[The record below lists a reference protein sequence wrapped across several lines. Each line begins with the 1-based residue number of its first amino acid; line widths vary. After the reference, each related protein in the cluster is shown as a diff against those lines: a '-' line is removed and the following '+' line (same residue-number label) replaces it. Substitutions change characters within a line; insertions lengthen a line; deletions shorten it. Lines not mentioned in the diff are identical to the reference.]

1 MRVLKGILG
10 CLLFIGLLFS
20 PALASEPASKPPA
33 NPMPQGEFKPGE
45 ILVKFKKG
53 LGAASARLIL
63 SAKGMRVSGEIEK
76 LGILQVAVP
85 MGRELEVIESLRR
98 NPLVEYAEPNYIVHL
113 PPFEPTQV
121 TAVGQ
126 TGQSQAIRA
135 ADIVPNDPYYSYG
148 DVQWNLPRIGAPQA
162 WEVTTGEREIVIAIV
177 DSGIDLDHPD
187 LDGKI
192 WTNPGEIPGN
202 GLDDDGNGCV
212 DDVHGWHFYHR
223 CDDEGCI
230 ELEDNNSQDDN
241 GHGSFMAG
249 IAAVETNNGEGIAGL
264 SWGAKLM
271 PVKVLDQN
279 AAGYYSDIIQGVIY
293 AADNGAKII
302 NMSFGGAAYSQALE
316 DAVNYAHDKGCLLVS
331 TSGYGNTGVTY
342 PGKFPVVVTVAATD
356 KDDQR
361 AWFSNY
367 GPEVDLAAPGVDIA
381 STDRNGIYGLWS
393 STEVAAPHVAGLAA
407 LIWSVN
413 PTLTQ
418 DEVEDVMKSTAVD
431 LGDPGRDDYYGWGR
445 IDASAAVR
453 ATSHYLRVNP
463 HWLLFLAD
471 ENNDPAQQI
480 VTNPGTSAS
489 TWTAAETSPWLSITA
504 PTGHTPSSIE
514 VSVDK
519 SALSGYGIYTASITV
534 TSTMTKTQNSPQ
546 VITVTLSY
554 VRELYKLYF
563 PQVFRDCI
571 P

>member
-1 MRVLKGILG
+1 MRVLRSVFGS
-10 CLLFIGLLFS
+10 LLFIALLLS
-20 PALASEPASKPPA
+20 PALAGEPAPKLSTS
-33 NPMPQGEFKPGE
+33 PMPQGEFKPGE
-45 ILVKFKKG
+45 ILVKFKGG
-53 LGAASARLIL
+53 LAAASVRYIL
-63 SAKGMRVSGEIEK
+63 SARGMRVSGEIEE
-76 LGILQVAVP
+76 LGILRVAVP
-85 MGRELEVIESLRR
+85 AGRELEAIESLRH
-98 NPLVEYAEPNYIVHL
+98 NPLVEYAELNHIVRL

-126 TGQSQAIRA
+126 AGQSQAIRA
-135 ADIVPNDPYYSYG
+135 ADVVPNDPYYFY
-148 DVQWNLPRIGAPQA
+148 QWNLPKIEAPRA
-162 WEVTTGEREIVIAIV
+162 WEVTTGDRDIVIAIV

-202 GLDDDGNGCV
+202 GLDDDGNGYV
-212 DDVHGWHFYHR
+212 DDVHGWDFIGEGDSDP
-223 CDDEGCI
+223 DD
-230 ELEDNNSQDDN
+230 DT
-241 GHGSFMAG
+241 GHGTFIAG
-249 IAAVETNNGEGIAGL
+249 IAAAETHNGEGIAGI

-271 PVKVLDQN
+271 PVKVMN
-279 AAGYYSDIIQGVIY
+279 AVGYYVDIIEGVIY

-302 NMSFGGAAYSQALE
+302 NMSFGGAAYSPALE

-331 TSGYGNTGVTY
+331 TSGYGNTGVPY

-381 STDRNGIYGLWS
+381 SSDRDGIYGLWS

-418 DEVEDVMKSTAVD
+418 EEVEDIMKATAVD

-445 IDASAAVR
+445 IDADAAVR
-453 ATSHYLRVNP
+453 TTPHYLRIEP

-471 ENNDPAQQI
+471 ENNNPPQQAI
-480 VTNPGTSAS
+480 TNPGTSAS
-489 TWTAAETSPWLSITA
+489 TWTATETSPWLSVTN

-534 TSTMTKTQNSPQ
+534 SSTMTETQNSPQ

-563 PQVFRDCI
+563 PQVFRDCF